1 MNIVILKGRL
11 TRDSEIREFQGGGKV
26 LSNALALSRVWYDQ
40 NKNKH
45 EETDFVDIKANN
57 GTADFIA
64 KWFKKGDGISIE
76 GRLKQESWQDKE
88 TGANRSRIVV
98 VVENAHFELGRS
110 ENGAN
115 GGYNTAVAQNGG
127 YDDRRDVRIKPEHD
141 TAVAVA
147 QNTAQIAQNIA
158 NSGAVM
164 GVTVTNYAD
173 STAQGAEIP
182 QRGCGMTQGT
192 ANAPTPPPKLPPVQ
206 QPAFNG
212 GVPLAQN
219 GADNGDEI
227 PF

>member
-26 LSNALALSRVWYDQ
+26 LNNALALSRVWYDQ

-115 GGYNTAVAQNGG
+115 GGDTRVKPEDDTGVKLGNDTAVAQNGG
-127 YDDRRDVRIKPEHD
+127 YDDRRDVRVKPEHD
-141 TAVAVA
+141 TASGGQKTFSNFRGDEYTQPAAVA
-147 QNTAQIAQNIA
+147 SAI
-158 NSGAVM
+158 G
-164 GVTVTNYAD
+164 
-173 STAQGAEIP
+173 
-182 QRGCGMTQGT
+182 
-192 ANAPTPPPKLPPVQ
+192 
-206 QPAFNG
+206 
-212 GVPLAQN
+212 
-219 GADNGDEI
+219 DNEEI